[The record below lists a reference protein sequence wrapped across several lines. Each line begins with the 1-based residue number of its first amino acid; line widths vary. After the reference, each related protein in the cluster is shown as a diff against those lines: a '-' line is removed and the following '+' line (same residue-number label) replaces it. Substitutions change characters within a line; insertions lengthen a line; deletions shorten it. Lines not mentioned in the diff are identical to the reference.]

1 MAGGTLWGS
10 LIEHAAAGD
19 VRLDVDPQA
28 FVDLNN
34 ACTEF
39 VSGLGAVI
47 DHLAALDGTYGL
59 GEANGEFLAAVGLA
73 AHFRQK
79 VAGGDNDATTVLAG
93 CRDVAERIRDT
104 LLTILTGYSKTDA
117 EFGRALVQ
125 IERAGTGA
133 S

>member
-39 VSGLGAVI
+39 VSGLGAGPYSV
-47 DHLAALDGTYGL
+47 YS
-59 GEANGEFLAAVGLA
+59 
-73 AHFRQK
+73 
-79 VAGGDNDATTVLAG
+79 GG
-93 CRDVAERIRDT
+93 
-104 LLTILTGYSKTDA
+104 
-117 EFGRALVQ
+117 
-125 IERAGTGA
+125 
-133 S
+133 